1 MKVIEYKGR
10 IVFKKMSMPHF
21 QRMMRQYYE
30 NEACFAF
37 VTQGEYQ
44 IRGQTEYFSINPKQ
58 GVLGKCTNYF
68 YEDAS
73 YDVAQEGE
81 VIGIYFY
88 PEIYQSLFDF
98 DFSRSTHTTRYNLKQ
113 VELDKLLEYFRDS
126 INVLLDS
133 PELADDVL
141 IETKL
146 KEFVSLMTKK
156 VSAPSEMDFIAS
168 MFKPHFAQFEEV
180 IQHNLYADL
189 TLDELAKLCHMSL
202 STFKRKFNSIYSEPP
217 KKYITRLKVQKAVEL
232 LKQTD
237 MRVSDVV
244 FQTGFESVSSFNRA
258 FKNVLGRTPSEYRR
272 GDL

>member
-1 MKVIEYKGR
+1 
-10 IVFKKMSMPHF
+10 
-21 QRMMRQYYE
+21 
-30 NEACFAF
+30 
-37 VTQGEYQ
+37 
-44 IRGQTEYFSINPKQ
+44 
-58 GVLGKCTNYF
+58 
-68 YEDAS
+68 
-73 YDVAQEGE
+73 
-81 VIGIYFY
+81 
-88 PEIYQSLFDF
+88 
-98 DFSRSTHTTRYNLKQ
+98 
-113 VELDKLLEYFRDS
+113 
-126 INVLLDS
+126 
-133 PELADDVL
+133 
-141 IETKL
+141 
-146 KEFVSLMTKK
+146 MTKK

-202 STFKRKFNSIYSEPP
+202 STFKRKFNSTYSEPP

>member
-1 MKVIEYKGR
+1 
-10 IVFKKMSMPHF
+10 
-21 QRMMRQYYE
+21 
-30 NEACFAF
+30 
-37 VTQGEYQ
+37 
-44 IRGQTEYFSINPKQ
+44 
-58 GVLGKCTNYF
+58 
-68 YEDAS
+68 
-73 YDVAQEGE
+73 
-81 VIGIYFY
+81 
-88 PEIYQSLFDF
+88 
-98 DFSRSTHTTRYNLKQ
+98 
-113 VELDKLLEYFRDS
+113 
-126 INVLLDS
+126 
-133 PELADDVL
+133 
-141 IETKL
+141 
-146 KEFVSLMTKK
+146 

-202 STFKRKFNSIYSEPP
+202 STFKRKFNSTYSEPP